1 MVEAEFQIKPE
12 KGAASIDTS
21 TWPLLLKVSQP
32 NLQSRQLRSGANK
45 PYEQRD
51 VTQQLPVGTVG
62 AIKRREHIVALVK
75 RDQLLAGE

>member
-21 TWPLLLKVSQP
+21 TWPLLLKVSQVLSVTTNARAWRKP
-32 NLQSRQLRSGANK
+32 N
-45 PYEQRD
+45 EQGD

-62 AIKRREHIVALVK
+62 AIKWREHIVALISK
-75 RDQLLAGE
+75 RDQL